1 MSEERAHPISIEF
14 AKQLED
20 AIFTGKVNLE
30 EAGLIVAVDIADILD
45 EILIVEL
52 PKLLSAQLA
61 TIEKAVEGLKRMDYK
76 SPYDGMFAIVE
87 KQDGRL
93 VNHADV
99 LQAIRKAGGE

>member
-61 TIEKAVEGLKRMDYK
+61 TIAKAVEKVFIDLETREDEEGDSWILVPASELENRVAK
-76 SPYDGMFAIVE
+76 AIE
-87 KQDGRL
+87 E
-93 VNHADV
+93 
-99 LQAIRKAGGE
+99 AGK